1 MEAQTF
7 LNHKKHAEKQAIFLA
22 IPKVSTEMS
31 EFIPMMTHFKGT
43 ANVTR
48 VELRHKIHVVI
59 KAEQMHLPKLTT
71 G

>member
-1 MEAQTF
+1 M
-7 LNHKKHAEKQAIFLA
+7 FLA
-22 IPKVSTEMS
+22 IPKVSTEIS